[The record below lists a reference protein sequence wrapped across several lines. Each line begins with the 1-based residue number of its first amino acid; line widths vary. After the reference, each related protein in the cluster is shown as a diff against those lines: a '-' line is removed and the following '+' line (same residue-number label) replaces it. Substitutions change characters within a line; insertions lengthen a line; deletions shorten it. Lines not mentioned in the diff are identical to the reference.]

1 MKNNEDEI
9 MLATISGDPSSRAQN
24 LNRLADTEENILA
37 IRAEFI
43 GKPQICHVLASH
55 IVYLRRGIDIA
66 YNSKEFFR
74 LLTKYA
80 DVLCDHYDTRWL
92 ISICDTIAD
101 LGTEAQSARAMLI
114 VNLVQCCNIAN
125 TVMHKVVDG
134 RINANLLQSDIKWHT
149 VDGLITADTYQGD
162 MIYNMVQRCNRCIK
176 GDPILRKIWSEIKER
191 LKHQQGLVCNVLLM
205 HHEDP
210 RMRTFF
216 V

>member
-9 MLATISGDPSSRAQN
+9 MLATISGDPNSRAQN
-24 LNRLADTEENILA
+24 LNRLADVEENIMA

-43 GKPQICHVLASH
+43 GKPEICHVLAGH

-66 YNSKEFFR
+66 YNSIEFFR
-74 LLTKYA
+74 LLTKYIE
-80 DVLCDHYDTRWL
+80 VICDHYDTRWL

-101 LGTEAQSARAMLI
+101 LGTETQSARAMLI

-134 RINANLLQSDIKWHT
+134 RLKAELLQTDAKWRT
-149 VDGLITADTYQGD
+149 WDGLITADTYQGD
-162 MIYNMVQRCNRCIK
+162 MIYNMVQRCNKCIK
-176 GDPILRKIWSEIKER
+176 GDPVLQTLWSEIKER
-191 LKHQQGLVCNVLLM
+191 AKHEQALINNVLLM
-205 HHEDP
+205 HHSDP

>member
-134 RINANLLQSDIKWHT
+134 RINASLLQSDIKWHT

>member
-1 MKNNEDEI
+1 MQNEDEI
-9 MLATISGDPSSRAQN
+9 MLATISGDPNSRAQN
-24 LNRLADTEENILA
+24 LNRLADVEENILA

-43 GKPQICHVLASH
+43 GKPQICHVLAGH

-134 RINANLLQSDIKWHT
+134 RINASLLQSDLKWHT
-149 VDGLITADTYQGD
+149 WDGLITADTYQGD
-162 MIYNMVQRCNRCIK
+162 MIYNMVQRCNKCIK
-176 GDPILRKIWSEIKER
+176 GDPVLQNIWAEIKER
-191 LKHQQGLVCNVLLM
+191 AKHQQGLVCNVLLM

>member
-134 RINANLLQSDIKWHT
+134 RINASLLQSDIKWHT

-176 GDPILRKIWSEIKER
+176 GDPILRKIWMEIKER

>member
-9 MLATISGDPSSRAQN
+9 MLATISGDPNSRAQN
-24 LNRLADTEENILA
+24 LNRLADTEENIMA

-43 GKPQICHVLASH
+43 GKPEICHVLARH
-55 IVYLRRGIDIA
+55 IVYLRRGIDIPH
-66 YNSKEFFR
+66 NSKQFFR

-80 DVLCDHYDTRWL
+80 DVLCEHYDTRWL

-101 LGTEAQSARAMLI
+101 LGTETQSARAMLI

-134 RINANLLQSDIKWHT
+134 RLNADLLQNDIKWHT
-149 VDGLITADTYQGD
+149 WDGLITADTYQGD
-162 MIYNMVQRCNRCIK
+162 MIYNMVQRCNKCIK
-176 GDPILRKIWSEIKER
+176 GDPVLQQIWSEIKQRASQEQR
-191 LKHQQGLVCNVLLM
+191 LVNNVLLM
-205 HHEDP
+205 HHQNP
-210 RMRTFF
+210 KMRTFF

>member
-1 MKNNEDEI
+1 MKIDEDDI
-9 MLATISGDPSSRAQN
+9 MLVTISGDPDSRAQN
-24 LNRLADTEENILA
+24 LNRLADVEENIMA

-43 GKPQICHVLASH
+43 GKPEICHVLARH
-55 IVYLRRGIDIA
+55 IVYLRRGIDIP

-74 LLTKYA
+74 LLVKYIN
-80 DVLCDHYDTRWL
+80 VLCDHYDTRWL

-125 TVMHKVVDG
+125 TVIHKVVDG
-134 RINANLLQSDIKWHT
+134 RLNAQLLQSDIKWT
-149 VDGLITADTYQGD
+149 TWDGLITADTYQGD

-176 GDPILRKIWSEIKER
+176 GDPILRKIWSEIKQR
-191 LKHQQGLVCNVLLM
+191 AKHEQKLVNNVLLM

>member
-1 MKNNEDEI
+1 MKMNEDEI
-9 MLATISGDPSSRAQN
+9 MLATISGDPDSRAQN
-24 LNRLADTEENILA
+24 LNRLPDVEENIMA

-43 GKPQICHVLASH
+43 GKPEICHVLARH
-55 IVYLRRGIDIA
+55 IVYLRRGIDIP
-66 YNSKEFFR
+66 YNSIEFLR

-176 GDPILRKIWSEIKER
+176 GDPILRKIWMEIKER

>member
-55 IVYLRRGIDIA
+55 IVLLRRGIDIA

-125 TVMHKVVDG
+125 TVIHKVVDG
-134 RINANLLQSDIKWHT
+134 RLNAQLLQSDIKWT
-149 VDGLITADTYQGD
+149 TWDGLITADTYQGD
-162 MIYNMVQRCNRCIK
+162 MIYNMVQRCNKCIK
-176 GDPILRKIWSEIKER
+176 GDPILQKIWSEIKQR
-191 LKHQQGLVCNVLLM
+191 AKHEQSLVTNVLLM
-205 HHEDP
+205 HHSDP
-210 RMRTFF
+210 KMRSFF

>member
-1 MKNNEDEI
+1 MKMNEDEI
-9 MLATISGDPSSRAQN
+9 MLATISGDPNSRAQN
-24 LNRLADTEENILA
+24 LNRLPDVEENIMA

-43 GKPQICHVLASH
+43 GKPEICHVLARH
-55 IVYLRRGIDIA
+55 IVYLRRGIDIP
-66 YNSKEFFR
+66 YNSIEFFR
-74 LLTKYA
+74 LVTKYA

-125 TVMHKVVDG
+125 TVMHKAVDG
-134 RINANLLQSDIKWHT
+134 RINAELLQSDIKWRT
-149 VDGLITADTYQGD
+149 WDGLITADTYQGD

-176 GDPILRKIWSEIKER
+176 GDPVLQQIWLEIKQR
-191 LKHQQGLVCNVLLM
+191 AKHEQKLVNNVLLM

>member
-134 RINANLLQSDIKWHT
+134 RLNAQLLQSDIKWT
-149 VDGLITADTYQGD
+149 TWDGLITADTYQGD
-162 MIYNMVQRCNRCIK
+162 MIYNMVQRCNKCIK
-176 GDPILRKIWSEIKER
+176 GDPILQKIWSEIKQR
-191 LKHQQGLVCNVLLM
+191 AKHEQSLVTNVLLM
-205 HHEDP
+205 HHSDP
-210 RMRTFF
+210 KMRSFF

>member
-1 MKNNEDEI
+1 MKMNEDEI
-9 MLATISGDPSSRAQN
+9 MLATISGDPNSRAQN
-24 LNRLADTEENILA
+24 LNRLADVEENIMA

-43 GKPQICHVLASH
+43 GKPEICHVLARH
-55 IVYLRRGIDIA
+55 IVYLRRGIDIP
-66 YNSKEFFR
+66 YNSIEFFR
-74 LLTKYA
+74 LVTRYA
-80 DVLCDHYDTRWL
+80 DVLCEHYDTRWL

-125 TVMHKVVDG
+125 TVMHKAVDG
-134 RINANLLQSDIKWHT
+134 RINAELLQSDIKWRT
-149 VDGLITADTYQGD
+149 WDGLITADTYQGD

-176 GDPILRKIWSEIKER
+176 GDPVLQQIWLEIKQR
-191 LKHQQGLVCNVLLM
+191 AKHEQKLVNNVLLM